1 MYGIND
7 INCWAVNIKPFDDK
21 STSEDTI
28 REFQFKCIEN
38 NIFGIGWHKEG
49 FTGSL
54 EDNRDAF
61 LDASS
66 EDSKYKSI
74 VRAVNNM
81 SKIKEGD
88 LIIMRLRNAHYYI
101 GMVSNKAFYKSGIFE
116 NNDFDKILSWMCLV
130 HEWFEFQT
138 DEMLPSEIVGRMS
151 IRRQPT
157 LSRVAN
163 SRQKML
169 IAAAFNILSNQK
181 IGGVSKI
188 NFSIDNFAGSLNY
201 TELEDLVCSY
211 IYRDIQRQYPQ
222 SDYML
227 LPSSCK
233 VSHPLYE
240 FVFVC
245 PGARPITCQVKNN
258 AVIDIEKYNDD
269 YYRKIY
275 LFSNQGYVNEKSKHD
290 NIEIIDREKLFDFL
304 LDNTEYIHRKLSEYY
319 TFDGTGIDL

>member
-1 MYGIND
+1 MYTIND
-7 INCWAVNIKPFDDK
+7 VNCWVVNLKPFDK
-21 STSEDTI
+21 HTSNDTI
-28 REFQFKCIEN
+28 REFQLKCVEN
-38 NIFGIGWHKEG
+38 NIFGIGWYKEG
-49 FTGSL
+49 FTGCL

-61 LDASS
+61 LAASS
-66 EDSKYKSI
+66 EDNDYKSI
-74 VRAVNNM
+74 VRAVNSM
-81 SKIKEGD
+81 SKINEGD

-101 GMVSNKAFYKSGIFE
+101 GMVSNKAFYKRDIFV
-116 NNDFDKILSWMCLV
+116 NNDFNEILSWMCSV
-130 HEWFEFQT
+130 HEWVEFQS

-163 SRQKML
+163 SRQRML
-169 IAAAFNILSNQK
+169 IAAAFNTLSEQK

-188 NFSIDNFAGSLNY
+188 NISLDNFTRSLKY
-201 TELEDLVCSY
+201 TELEDIVCSY
-211 IYRDIQRQYPQ
+211 IYSDMQRQYPQ
-222 SDYML
+222 SDYIL

-245 PGARPITCQVKNN
+245 SSAKPITCQVKNE

-275 LFSNQGYVNEKSKHD
+275 LFSNQGYVNEKYKHD
-290 NIEIIDREKLFDFL
+290 NVEIINREKLFDFL